1 MLRYL
6 GFPVIPL
13 HGQLSQSLRLGALN
27 KFRLGSRSLLITTDV
42 AARGLDIPLV
52 DLVINYDLPQ
62 DSKTYIHRVSRTARA
77 SKSSITISF
86 ITQYNVELQLRIE
99 AALGKK
105 FDEQKLPK
113 EDAMVFAERVGDAQR
128 AAVREI
134 KDLHEKRGNSG
145 ANLRH
150 KRNGKRGRDD
160 TDQDEGQQSICY

>member
-1 MLRYL
+1 
-6 GFPVIPL
+6 VW
-13 HGQLSQSLRLGALN
+13 
-27 KFRLGSRSLLITTDV
+27 
-42 AARGLDIPLV
+42 
-52 DLVINYDLPQ
+52 
-62 DSKTYIHRVSRTARA
+62 
-77 SKSSITISF
+77 
-86 ITQYNVELQLRIE
+86 LRIE

-128 AAVREI
+128 ATVREI

-160 TDQDEGQQSICY
+160 MDQDEG

>member
-86 ITQYNVELQLRIE
+86 ITQYNVEL
-99 AALGKK
+99 
-105 FDEQKLPK
+105 
-113 EDAMVFAERVGDAQR
+113 
-128 AAVREI
+128 
-134 KDLHEKRGNSG
+134 
-145 ANLRH
+145 
-150 KRNGKRGRDD
+150 
-160 TDQDEGQQSICY
+160 